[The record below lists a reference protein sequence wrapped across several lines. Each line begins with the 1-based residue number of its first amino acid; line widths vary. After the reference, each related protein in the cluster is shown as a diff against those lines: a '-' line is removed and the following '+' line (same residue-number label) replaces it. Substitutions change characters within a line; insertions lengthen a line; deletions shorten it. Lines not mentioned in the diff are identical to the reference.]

1 LLQRQERAVAE
12 PRGVGDG
19 ADRWGP
25 GVSCWAR
32 QLPGAARLGRH
43 DARGWAGV
51 AGLLARSWAE
61 RERVGWALATV
72 LGRGKKNG
80 HGPNE
85 RKGRNGR
92 KFPFSFYK

>member
-43 DARGWAGV
+43 DARGWAGA

-61 RERVGWALATV
+61 RERVGWGAGCGA
-72 LGRGKKNG
+72 GPREKKW
-80 HGPNE
+80 PWAE
-85 RKGRNGR
+85 
-92 KFPFSFYK
+92 